1 MKEKTLVEKI
11 NEVVPDKFKS
21 LPVYEAVEIRIM
33 VTSLV
38 EALTATRP
46 EVMEKYTEIKNV
58 KDEEAIAA
66 IKAMDFGSFETPT
79 AE

>member
-11 NEVVPDKFKS
+11 NEVVPEKFKS